1 MIIFSLEG
9 VYLMDELLNYLLNP
23 STLPVYILEFIL
35 SWIPFLVMF
44 LDVQLPN
51 GIWDDEVSEADA
63 SVDSSFEMSCHA
75 AAIMCIPH
83 DCFLW
88 PPTLCLNIKVAQDLF
103 LFSFCLL
110 AVDFS
115 SKNIHGDMLWGSLHE
130 ICRQE
135 HTKVLTYFCPF
146 WPESAGP
153 FSRSMHQITNM
164 FVVSIIPD
172 SKNHGIVDPC
182 CNFSTLRDRSEM
194 TPTATLNTTEMYQKC
209 IPLKEHCMPW
219 MRQILM
225 LILCTSIIKGPYQQ
239 SFGDLEISPI
249 VRCQISHKLTWA

>member
-1 MIIFSLEG
+1 MSLIQHLQVQTFAARFFILFNKMIIFSLEG

-88 PPTLCLNIKVAQDLF
+88 PPALCLNIKVAQDLF

-110 AVDFS
+110 AVDFP
-115 SKNIHGDMLWGSLHE
+115 SKSIHGDTCCGGVCMRYAGKNTQKFYIFLSFLTW
-130 ICRQE
+130 ICRPIFQVYAPNNKHICCDHNTWFKKPWYCRPMLQLQ
-135 HTKVLTYFCPF
+135 HT
-146 WPESAGP
+146 
-153 FSRSMHQITNM
+153 
-164 FVVSIIPD
+164 
-172 SKNHGIVDPC
+172 
-182 CNFSTLRDRSEM
+182 
-194 TPTATLNTTEMYQKC
+194 
-209 IPLKEHCMPW
+209 
-219 MRQILM
+219 
-225 LILCTSIIKGPYQQ
+225 
-239 SFGDLEISPI
+239 
-249 VRCQISHKLTWA
+249 